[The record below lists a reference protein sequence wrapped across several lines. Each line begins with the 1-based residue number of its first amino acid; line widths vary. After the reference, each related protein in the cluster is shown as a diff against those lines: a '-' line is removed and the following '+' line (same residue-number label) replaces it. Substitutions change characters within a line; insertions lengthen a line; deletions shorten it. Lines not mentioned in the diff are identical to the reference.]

1 MLGVFAAELGVLKI
15 NRDDGVVWLFGVKVV
30 FEDCRLGV
38 LRRGVRRVG
47 VLIAELGLLEV
58 VVGMVGIFTGELWVL
73 KLVLGVL
80 GVVWWF
86 NKFASELVRRGVS
99 KFECFA
105 RLLLEVNVLV
115 IVVVVVVVVVG
126 P

>member
-1 MLGVFAAELGVLKI
+1 MLIVLGAFAAELGVLKI
-15 NRDDGVVWLFGVKVV
+15 NREVGVVWLFAVKMIL
-30 FEDCRLGV
+30 EDCRIGV
-38 LRRGVRRVG
+38 LRRGVRRDG

-58 VVGMVGIFTGELWVL
+58 MVGMVGVFMRELWVL
-73 KLVLGVL
+73 KLELGVL

-86 NKFASELVRRGVS
+86 KFASELFRRGVS

-105 RLLLEVNVLV
+105 RLEVNVL
-115 IVVVVVVVVVG
+115 VVVVVVVVVG